1 MPRSPIQVSLKP
13 DVPERVVA
21 LMKEYA
27 EMLQVLRDANLCET
41 KFARLKTFLSDYCEE
56 SSICEC
62 STVSSIVDKLK
73 EKLII
78 YIYNIDTLN
87 AICTKFE
94 EHEVK
99 HSVEQYKKHLDEF
112 LSSTSVKEFKGTLQ
126 TQRVNIKNVE
136 YLTLKLD
143 EGRATCTLKKLKQ
156 LVYHFFGNIS
166 KTFIHCETCV
176 GCVCVTW
183 LVPISLV
190 PTLRTKAE
198 QLSCEYLANH
208 GVLELVIGLRIAPND
223 EGNLFV
229 VLVYLHR
236 VVMNNTM

>member
-1 MPRSPIQVSLKP
+1 MHLVVIQVSLKP
-13 DVPERVVA
+13 DVPERVVV

-27 EMLQVLRDANLCET
+27 EMLQVLRDAKLP
-41 KFARLKTFLSDYCEE
+41 KAKLVKLKTFLSDYCDE

-62 STVSSIVDKLK
+62 STVSSIIDLLK

-78 YIYNIDTLN
+78 YLYNIDTLK
-87 AICTKFE
+87 ASCIKFE
-94 EHEVK
+94 DRKVK
-99 HSVEQYKKHLDEF
+99 CSVEQYKEHLDEF

-126 TQRVNIKNVE
+126 TQRVNLKSVE

-143 EGRATCTLKKLKQ
+143 EGRASDTLKKLKQ

-166 KTFIHCETCV
+166 KTFIHCEVCV

-183 LVPISLV
+183 FVPISLV
-190 PTLRTKAE
+190 PTLRTMAQ
-198 QLSCEYLANH
+198 QLSHEYLASH

-223 EGNLFV
+223 EGNLIV
-229 VLVYLHR
+229 ISVYLCR
-236 VVMNNTM
+236 VAINVIV